1 MNTVSR
7 SWPGERQQ
15 SELEGVR
22 HASIDLTVGIAARDR
37 SLNRR
42 DAESTENLCNHT
54 LHVMPSDVGRKE
66 MLRMAGPVSDTTITA
81 FEATTA

>member
-22 HASIDLTVGIAARDR
+22 HASIDLTVGIGPRPQ
-37 SLNRR
+37 LNRMR
-42 DAESTENLCNHT
+42 DSSGGRRASES
-54 LHVMPSDVGRKE
+54 
-66 MLRMAGPVSDTTITA
+66 PVNMREGIERRVRGTTTKMRRRRA
-81 FEATTA
+81 